1 MAAAIALFALTSAT
15 SIASEQTPVRSD
27 ELKSVYIFNFIRF
40 TDWPENSPDA
50 NATGVRLNVLHDQR
64 LHDILQAIAEKPAA
78 RQLGLT
84 LLSCKEITCL
94 RSSSVLFIGEPD
106 RGHFDQLLKL
116 VEGSPVLTISD
127 IPGFAEQGGMIEI
140 KYHNEKLTFIVN
152 LQAVKRAGLYISAQ
166 LLQLG
171 EIVGRDNE

>member
-1 MAAAIALFALTSAT
+1 MAAAIALFAFSSTT
-15 SIASEQTPVRSD
+15 VFASEQASIRSD

-40 TDWPENSPDA
+40 TDWPEHDA
-50 NATGVRLNVLHDQR
+50 AATGIRLNVLYDQK
-64 LHDILQAIAEKPAA
+64 LHDILQTIADKPAA
-78 RQLGLT
+78 RKLGLK
-84 LLSCKEITCL
+84 LRSCKEIDCL
-94 RSSSVLFIGEPD
+94 RASSALYIGEPQ

-116 VEGSPVLTISD
+116 VEGAPVLTISD

-171 EIVGRDNE
+171 EIVGRGNE